1 MPGECQHHWLCC
13 AISQGLV
20 FVEGKA
26 SQLLSVERTVVEA
39 SNWFAGML
47 CPAGS
52 K

>member
-20 FVEGKA
+20 FTGGEA
-26 SQLLSVERTVVEA
+26 SQLLPVGCTVVEA

-47 CPAGS
+47 CPVGS